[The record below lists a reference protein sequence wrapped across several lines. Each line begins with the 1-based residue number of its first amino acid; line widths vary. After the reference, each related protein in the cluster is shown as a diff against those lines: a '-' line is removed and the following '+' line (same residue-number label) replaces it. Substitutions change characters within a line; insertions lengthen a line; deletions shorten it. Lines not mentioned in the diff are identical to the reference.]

1 MARILIIEDEENLRF
16 SIGQALTKGGHEI
29 HEAGAVGPARAL
41 LDQHAFDLVLTDIN
55 LSGGSG
61 IDVIRRLKEEE
72 FDGAVVVMTAFGT
85 VESAVEAM
93 KLGAEDYL
101 QKPVRLDEVVLLVQR
116 ILENREAMR
125 RLKLYDRLAE
135 SDENTVLGKSDAWR
149 RTLALADRLAQ
160 MPIPDTGGASMPT
173 ILILGE
179 TGTGK
184 GVLARH
190 IHDAAPDTTDAS
202 PFVHVNC
209 SALPPSLVE
218 SELFGHEKGAFTDA
232 KSAREGLFEMAEGG
246 TIFLDEIGDM
256 PIELQAKILTLV
268 EEGVFR
274 RVGGTKDRR
283 VRARLIAATNQDLD
297 AQVQEGV
304 FRRDLLYRLNAF
316 TISIPPL
323 RERDEDALLLAEQM
337 IQRFA
342 KQFRRPAPSLSDEA
356 KDAILAHDWQG
367 NVRELINAAQRGAML
382 GEGPLLFPEDLG
394 LRRAVRER
402 AVPVE
407 QNGHQDV
414 AELAFD
420 FESGVHKAEDVEREL
435 MIQALERTGGNVSKA
450 AKLIGMQRSSFRYR
464 VERFG
469 LEERVKELSGR

>member
-1 MARILIIEDEENLRF
+1 VA
-16 SIGQALTKGGHEI
+16 
-29 HEAGAVGPARAL
+29 PARQL
-41 LDQHAFDLVLTDIN
+41 LDRLAFDLVLTDIN

-61 IDVIRRLKEEE
+61 LDIIRGLNDQE

-116 ILENREAMR
+116 IFENREAMR

-135 SDENTVLGKSDAWR
+135 SSENAVLGKSKVWTQ
-149 RTLALADRLAQ
+149 TLDLAERLAH
-160 MPIPDTGGASMPT
+160 MPIPETGHGSMPT

-190 IHDAAPDTTDAS
+190 IHDAAPDTTEAS

-274 RVGGTKDRR
+274 RVGGSRDRY

-297 AQVQEGV
+297 AQVSSGG

-316 TISIPPL
+316 TIAIPPL
-323 RERDEDALLLAEQM
+323 RDRGDDSLLLAQQM
-337 IQRFA
+337 VKRFA
-342 KQFRRPAPSLSDEA
+342 EQFRRPCPALSDEA
-356 KDAILAHDWQG
+356 KDSILEHDWPG

-382 GEGPLLFPEDLG
+382 GEGALLFPEDLG
-394 LRRAVRER
+394 LKAAAGGRAV
-402 AVPVE
+402 ASGGNLGK
-407 QNGHQDV
+407 NGADNGS
-414 AELAFD
+414 AIAFD
-420 FESGVHKAEDVEREL
+420 FEGGVHKAEDVEREL
-435 MIQALERTGGNVSKA
+435 MIQALERTQGNVSKA

-469 LEERVKELSGR
+469 LEDRVKELAGR